1 MSCICPG
8 HKKAPPG
15 NQASNCISS
24 LCASGALGILV
35 LEVHPSSPL
44 AIALL
49 PWGHSSLW
57 SCAVLQR
64 SAFPAGEQLPKP
76 FTEAEASAPMPNRLS
91 LLILGFL
98 DPFPCSWAVLD
109 IIHLTAIAQVLSV
122 NRLKKKN
129 LLVVTAKRK
138 DTSEKQNPFQH
149 PSLPGRTAALTCA
162 GWMFRTVCWSSFLS
176 GVLLHRKFSSCGVQ
190 KSILEVKSVT
200 DQHDSRVAVKSI
212 CVYWQRRSFHRKS

>member
-8 HKKAPPG
+8 HKEAPPG
-15 NQASNCISS
+15 NHISS
-24 LCASGALGILV
+24 LCASGAPGIPV

-122 NRLKKKN
+122 NRLKKKPVSGHSKKKGYIRETKPISAPITSGEDSSSDLCRMDVQDS
-129 LLVVTAKRK
+129 LLV
-138 DTSEKQNPFQH
+138 F
-149 PSLPGRTAALTCA
+149 LP
-162 GWMFRTVCWSSFLS
+162 
-176 GVLLHRKFSSCGVQ
+176 
-190 KSILEVKSVT
+190 
-200 DQHDSRVAVKSI
+200 
-212 CVYWQRRSFHRKS
+212 